1 MWETDK
7 DTAPSRPPEPG
18 SRERSKQELGGWIRD
33 VEEGARAP
41 ARSSGENLGRLCPL
55 LGLSFLLCRRGA
67 EISVSGPCE
76 LSQAGTLHSIPA
88 QRGGAGAP
96 VQVSKPQPI
105 WLVACFCKNVSLA
118 HTLSVRLHIVCGCME
133 EESSCH
139 PVWPST
145 PTIFSL
151 WPFTGKVCTDGW
163 ISGLSHGPVGDG

>member
-1 MWETDK
+1 MDPRCGGRCRSPGLEQQGK
-7 DTAPSRPPEPG
+7 LGQAASPHGPEFPP
-18 SRERSKQELGGWIRD
+18 L
-33 VEEGARAP
+33 P
-41 ARSSGENLGRLCPL
+41 A
-55 LGLSFLLCRRGA
+55 GA

-163 ISGLSHGPVGDG
+163 ISGLSCGPVGDG